1 MKTGITVSRSLRY
14 LLGLALLSLG
24 VILAFK
30 ADLGVLSA
38 DNLTY
43 IVALLMGTTLGTASF
58 LICSGIIVFLLVV
71 YRKWNFLFLFVQVGL
86 FSPLM
91 DFWDLTVLESFAP
104 QGWVRYATFL
114 AALFLIPLG
123 NAVLIRTTYPAGI
136 YDELMFFT
144 ARLTRFRLPAAR
156 LLNEIVL
163 IGVALVL
170 SFSTGNGWGS
180 VRWGTFVLAVSI
192 GPLIKGY
199 LQGFDKITSSG
210 RNRLWKSGN

>member
-43 IVALLMGTTLGTASF
+43 IIARLMGTTLGTASF
-58 LICSGIIVFLLVV
+58 LICTAIILFLLLV
-71 YRKWNFLFLFVQVGL
+71 YRKWKFLFLFVQVGL

-91 DFWDLTVLESFAP
+91 DFWDLVVFRSFVP
-104 QGWVRYATFL
+104 EGWIQYATFF
-114 AALFLIPLG
+114 AALWIIPLG
-123 NAVLIRTTYPAGI
+123 NAVLIRTSYPAGI

-144 ARLTRFRLPAAR
+144 ARLTRLRLPVAR
-156 LLNEIVL
+156 LLNEILL
-163 IGVALVL
+163 IGVALTL

-180 VRWGTFVLAVSI
+180 VRWGTFVLAGTI
-192 GPLIKGY
+192 GILIKWY
-199 LQGFDKITSSG
+199 LIWFDKIVSFG